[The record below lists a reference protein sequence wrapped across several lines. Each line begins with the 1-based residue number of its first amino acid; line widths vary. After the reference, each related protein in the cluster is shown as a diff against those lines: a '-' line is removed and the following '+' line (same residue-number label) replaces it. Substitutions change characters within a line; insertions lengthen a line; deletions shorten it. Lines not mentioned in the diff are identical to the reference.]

1 MAPLPPG
8 EKSMPKSTTPHSL
21 PTLCLF
27 FSFRPAHWASRRRPK
42 YETLLRTSPPGDL
55 FFFLPSLLLLLRP
68 CTHSHPQ
75 LRTCCSTL
83 ASHRTTQ
90 DCFSPAPTLFFKAG
104 AVPQLRHSFGRT
116 GKGPSTFLGAPRPRE
131 KNPGGQ
137 RSMGQKPV
145 FPKKSEEEE
154 EWADKD
160 ETSLSSSSQ
169 TTTTTRGIQS
179 CLLL

>member
-55 FFFLPSLLLLLRP
+55 FFSFLLPPPPSARVLIPIHYYVHLV
-68 CTHSHPQ
+68 HYV
-75 LRTCCSTL
+75 
-83 ASHRTTQ
+83 AAHRTTQ